1 LILNSLR
8 PIPEASYQCT
18 SREMDGA
25 IGQPNASDPL
35 TFAPT
40 TAAVDPSQPRAL
52 ADCRACGESLGVGN
66 LAQNLELH
74 PLIVSCHIASST
86 ARTFNSASR
95 GVSVAHETCR
105 RLMEARNPAV
115 PERNRVTVSCRSR
128 RTGTAT
134 AD

>member
-86 ARTFNSASR
+86 ARTFNSTRREKFVFRPTAETTPSAGRSAS
-95 GVSVAHETCR
+95 
-105 RLMEARNPAV
+105 
-115 PERNRVTVSCRSR
+115 
-128 RTGTAT
+128 
-134 AD
+134 